1 MVRVAV
7 LSVDT
12 SNATEEEKSELDAI
26 IERYDELLEKIEELL
41 QPTPEPN
48 SETDDA
54 YYPVAWIMLLFAGVL
69 AFGIYERKCHVKE

>member
-12 SNATEEEKSELDAI
+12 SNATEEKSELDAI

-48 SETDDA
+48 LKRTMILSCRLDN
-54 YYPVAWIMLLFAGVL
+54 VLFAGV
-69 AFGIYERKCHVKE
+69 GIWNIRKKSAM